1 MQLVHVCRWKL
12 SHVSVRVRSGRAASS
27 HNAAESRL
35 TSNGKHIEQNQRP
48 QLLCVLLVHGI
59 YAIDLAHDATV
70 GERSRNSKFSY
81 VSPRSIYG
89 ETSNE
94 GKESASTYPCRSL
107 SGSVQV
113 NGVDGVVLVVIQI
126 TDDPSAKRTAPPR
139 STHVQPD
146 DVSHALIQQGERERL
161 RKTPSSSS
169 TTAWWWWRSMAVL
182 QGFAKHLRERRRPW
196 EREGLHQ
203 RQKVCLKR
211 P

>member
-1 MQLVHVCRWKL
+1 MKG
-12 SHVSVRVRSGRAASS
+12 RSGPLHPTIPSKQDW
-27 HNAAESRL
+27 

-48 QLLCVLLVHGI
+48 QLLCVLLVQRI

-70 GERSRNSKFSY
+70 GECSRNSKFSN

-94 GKESASTYPCRSL
+94 GKESASTYPL
-107 SGSVQV
+107 SGSVQG
-113 NGVDGVVLVVIQI
+113 NGVEGVVLVVIQI
-126 TDDPSAKRTAPPR
+126 TGDPSAERTAPPR

-169 TTAWWWWRSMAVL
+169 TTAWWWWRSVVL
-182 QGFAKHLRERRRPW
+182 QQGFPKNRKRRGGR
-196 EREGLHQ
+196 RVGQ
-203 RQKVCLKR
+203 RQEGD
-211 P
+211 

>member
-1 MQLVHVCRWKL
+1 M
-12 SHVSVRVRSGRAASS
+12 GA
-27 HNAAESRL
+27 
-35 TSNGKHIEQNQRP
+35 
-48 QLLCVLLVHGI
+48 GI
-59 YAIDLAHDATV
+59 V

-126 TDDPSAKRTAPPR
+126 TDDQVPKGR
-139 STHVQPD
+139 
-146 DVSHALIQQGERERL
+146 
-161 RKTPSSSS
+161 
-169 TTAWWWWRSMAVL
+169 
-182 QGFAKHLRERRRPW
+182 HLRVQHTYGAATSP
-196 EREGLHQ
+196 
-203 RQKVCLKR
+203 